1 MATRSTIGVLNTD
14 GSVTAVYCHWDGYP
28 ENNGKLL
35 IENYATENAVR
46 GLIELGSISSLGPK
60 IGEKHPFSKFEDDR
74 GEHPLVGAAKEAR
87 IELAEREGWTTFYG
101 RDRGETDVAANTFPN
116 VADFVN
122 EFGEE
127 YNYLFINGTWF
138 VNDHGAVLGDTPV
151 FDMVEQV
158 LEDREKEAA

>member
-28 ENNGKLL
+28 EHNGKILN
-35 IENYATENAVR
+35 ENYTTEEKVR
-46 GLIELGSISSLGPK
+46 ELIGFGSISSLGII
-60 IGEKHPFSKFEDDR
+60 IGEKHPFSKFELKNDAPDFN
-74 GEHPLVGAAKEAR
+74 
-87 IELAEREGWTTFYG
+87 ELMAMYEQSEREGWTTFYG

-138 VNDHGAVLGDTPV
+138 VNDHGATFGDTPV
-151 FDMVEQV
+151 MDMVEQV

>member
-28 ENNGKLL
+28 EYNGRILMESYTTEAKVREL
-35 IENYATENAVR
+35 I
-46 GLIELGSISSLGPK
+46 GFGSISSLGSE
-60 IGEKHPFSKFEDDR
+60 IGMKHPFSKFELKE
-74 GEHPLVGAAKEAR
+74 GETYDEAAYENM
-87 IELAEREGWTTFYG
+87 TTFYG

-122 EFGEE
+122 EFSEE

-138 VNDHGAVLGDTPV
+138 VNDHGAMMGDTPV
-151 FDMVEQV
+151 FDMVEQN
-158 LEDREKEAA
+158 LEDREAEDA

>member
-28 ENNGKLL
+28 EYNGKILN
-35 IENYATENAVR
+35 ENYTTEEKVR
-46 GLIELGSISSLGPK
+46 ELIGFGSISSLGTK
-60 IGEKHPFSKFEDDR
+60 IGEQHPFSKFE
-74 GEHPLVGAAKEAR
+74 LKNEAPDFN
-87 IELAEREGWTTFYG
+87 ELMAMYEKSEREGWTTFYG
-101 RDRGETDVAANTFPN
+101 RDRGETDVAPNTFPS

-138 VNDHGAVLGDTPV
+138 VNDHGAMQLDQPV
-151 FDMVEQV
+151 FDILDIV
-158 LEDREKEAA
+158 LAQRESEAA

>member
-35 IENYATENAVR
+35 MENYTTENAVR
-46 GLIELGSISSLGPK
+46 GLIELGSISSLGK
-60 IGEKHPFSKFEDDR
+60 SVGEKHPFSRFEKDA
-74 GEHPLVGAAKEAR
+74 GAHPLVGEAFDAR
-87 IELAEREGWTTFYG
+87 IALAEREGWTTFYG
-101 RDRGETDVAANTFPN
+101 RDRGETDVAPNTFPN

-127 YNYLFINGTWF
+127 YNYLFIDGTWF
-138 VNDHGAVLGDTPV
+138 VNDHGATLGDTPV
-151 FDMVEQV
+151 FDMVEV
-158 LEDREKEAA
+158 TLEDRESEDA

>member
-28 ENNGKLL
+28 EHNGKLL
-35 IENYATENAVR
+35 IENYTTENAVR
-46 GLIELGSISSLGPK
+46 GLIELGSISSLGTS

-87 IELAEREGWTTFYG
+87 IALAEREGWTTFYG
-101 RDRGETDVAANTFPN
+101 RDRGETDVAPNTFPN
-116 VADFVN
+116 VADFVS

-138 VNDHGAVLGDTPV
+138 VNDHGAMMGDTPV
-151 FDMVEQV
+151 LDMVEV
-158 LEDREKEAA
+158 ALEAREEEAA

>member
-60 IGEKHPFSKFEDDR
+60 IGEKHPFSKFENDSGD
-74 GEHPLVGAAKEAR
+74 HPLVGAAKEAR
-87 IELAEREGWTTFYG
+87 IALAEREGWTTFYG
-101 RDRGETDVAANTFPN
+101 RDRGETDVAPNTFPS

-138 VNDHGAVLGDTPV
+138 VNDHGATLGDTPV
-151 FDMVEQV
+151 FDMVEVV
-158 LEDREKEAA
+158 LEAREDEAA

>member
-35 IENYATENAVR
+35 MENYTTENAVR
-46 GLIELGSISSLGPK
+46 GLIELGSISSLGTS
-60 IGEKHPFSKFEDDR
+60 IGEKHPFSKFENDSGD
-74 GEHPLVGAAKEAR
+74 HPLVGAAKEAR
-87 IELAEREGWTTFYG
+87 IALAEREGWTTFYG

-138 VNDHGAVLGDTPV
+138 VNDHGATLGDTPV
-151 FDMVEQV
+151 FDMVEV
-158 LEDREKEAA
+158 ALEAREDELA